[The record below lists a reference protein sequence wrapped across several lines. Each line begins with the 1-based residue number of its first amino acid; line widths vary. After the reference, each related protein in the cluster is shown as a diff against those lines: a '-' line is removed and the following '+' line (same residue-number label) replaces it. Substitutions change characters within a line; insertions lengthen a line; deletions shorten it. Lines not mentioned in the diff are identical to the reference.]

1 MSLPVVRASVRQ
13 VVETTYH
20 DSDLSPAAGA
30 QKRMRE
36 GAAAHRARQSEGA
49 KREKAYQAEQALSAD
64 YEADTLILHVSGRA
78 DGLFTRE
85 DGVTVVEE
93 IKLGVKDNPLIP
105 AHRAQAAIY
114 GHMLCARDGLS
125 GVRLRVLYVDEQG
138 EGVACY
144 EEDAEEQTLQ
154 ETFRTLCAAACVW
167 EEAMLARRRV
177 RDVSLDALPFPYDS
191 YRAGQRRFAA
201 GVYVAIRDRKRLF
214 AQAPTGIGKTMAA
227 LYPALRALGE
237 GKCSRVL
244 YLTARTTGRKS
255 AADALAFLQ
264 ERGAKL
270 FAVEIAA
277 KDKFCPQ
284 ERRDC
289 RAEVCTYAEG
299 FYDRLPDAVSEAL
312 SGGVWDRT
320 RIEELAQKHR
330 LCPFELALEL
340 AQRADVVV
348 CDYNYVYDPFVAI
361 DALLAGGAVLL
372 VDEAHQL
379 APRVQESRSAKLSLR
394 ELTEN
399 RREAGQTIGR
409 KSRLYRAMTDVL
421 HALRELARTEAFA
434 SGELEKPPEALCGA
448 MDALTD
454 AAGSA
459 LEDGAGQAAAQTFT
473 LAAAWQ
479 YAASHFDERYA
490 VLTGGEE
497 KNAEIELFLL
507 CAAKDILDRSKKAK
521 GTVYFS
527 ATLAPF
533 DAAGQML
540 GKMDGDACLM
550 LPSPFLPEQ
559 LQARW
564 QSIDLRYAARE
575 QSAPRVA
582 ELIQTH
588 FEQNSGNTLV
598 FFPSY
603 AYLEQVCAQLGQV
616 DGVRMLREARG
627 MREDEKNALLSA
639 FQCGDERVALLCVL
653 GGAFSEGVDLVGE
666 RLKNVIVISTG
677 MPQPNA
683 RVRAMQRYY
692 DALGANGFDLC
703 MTLPGM
709 VRVIQA
715 AGRLIRS
722 ETDTGTLLLIDS
734 RYGRRRERE
743 ILSQTLIGQ
752 ALYSGNS

>member
-1 MSLPVVRASVRQ
+1 MSLPIVRASVRQ

-30 QKRMRE
+30 AKRMRE
-36 GAAAHRARQSEGA
+36 GAAAHQSRQKEGA
-49 KREKAYQAEQALSAD
+49 RHETAYRAEQALSAD
-64 YEADTLILHVSGRA
+64 YETDTLTLHVSGRA
-78 DGLFTRE
+78 DGLFLCE
-85 DGVTVVEE
+85 DGTTVVEE
-93 IKLGVKDNPLIP
+93 IKLGAKDNPLIP
-105 AHRAQAAIY
+105 AHRAQAAMY

-144 EEDAEEQTLQ
+144 EENAAAQALEEI
-154 ETFRTLCAAACVW
+154 FKTLCAAVCIW
-167 EEAMLARRRV
+167 EEKMLARRRA
-177 RDVSLDALPFPYDS
+177 RDASLDALPFPYDG

-201 GVYVAIRDRKRLF
+201 GVYVAIRDRKRFF

-255 AADALAFLQ
+255 ATDALAFLQ

-277 KDKFCPQ
+277 KDKLCPQ

-289 RAEVCTYAEG
+289 RTEVCPLAEG

-361 DALLAGGAVLL
+361 DALLTGGAALL

-399 RREAGQTIGR
+399 RREAGQTLGR

-421 HALRELARTEAFA
+421 HALRELARTEVFA
-434 SGELEKPPEALCGA
+434 SGELEKPPEALRGA
-448 MDALTD
+448 MDALMD

-459 LEDGAGQAAAQTFT
+459 LEDGAGQAAAQAFT

-490 VLTGGEE
+490 VLTSGGE

-540 GKMDGDACLM
+540 GRMDGDACLM

-588 FEQNSGNTLV
+588 FAQHSGNTLV

-627 MREDEKNALLSA
+627 MREDEKNALLST